1 MKADRLSS
9 LFWMAIALFF
19 IYGAIQMG
27 VGTLSDP
34 GTGFFAF
41 LAGSFIVLMAL
52 FVFFQSFFRGRGFQA
67 KLSSLWPG
75 GGWRRPIVVS
85 FLMVGYCFILEGVGF
100 LLSSILL
107 LSIMFIWVVNFSWW
121 KAVLI
126 SVLASAIT
134 NLLFSTLLKSTLPRG
149 IFGF

>member
-27 VGTLSDP
+27 PGTLREP
-34 GTGFFAF
+34 GSGFFAF

-52 FVFFQSFFRGRGFQA
+52 LVFSRSFFRGQGFQA
-67 KLSSLWPG
+67 KISSLWSG
-75 GGWRRPIVVS
+75 AKWRRPIVMS
-85 FLMVGYCFILEGVGF
+85 FLMVGYCLILEGVGF

-107 LSIMFIWVVNFSWW
+107 LSIMFMWVVNFSWW

-134 NLLFSTLLKSTLPRG
+134 NLLFSSFLKSTLPRG
-149 IFGF
+149 ILGF